1 MASSTSLQVAG
12 LASNFDWKSF
22 VDQIMAVERT
32 PADRMA
38 TEQAKNT
45 QKVNQLS
52 ILGTKL
58 TALKVS
64 SLALKEDGLFG
75 KRTAASA
82 TSGSGWSPSAATA
95 TATGSYTVAV
105 SNLATAARLAGGG
118 DIGAGLSNSSSV
130 AGLTIA
136 TLPTATAVSAGTF
149 TVNGKQVNVALTD
162 SLEDVFTAISTA
174 TGGEVTASYDPAQD
188 KITLASTSGN
198 VVLGAANDTSN
209 FLRAMKLG
217 NNGTDSTSS
226 SASLGTVKTNA
237 ALASANLGAGVSGSG
252 AFTLNGVSISY
263 DTATD
268 SLAGLITRIN
278 DSSAGVSASYD
289 AANDRLVLAN
299 KSTGDLG
306 VSIGNDLGNLLAGLG
321 LASGTTFTRGEDALF
336 TINGGDTLRSAS
348 NTLDASA
355 HGIAGLSI
363 GVTSEETQTI
373 NVAAD
378 TGAMRS
384 RISTFISAF
393 NDVQDFLENATKVT
407 TDSKG
412 KVTAG
417 TLASNREIQE
427 WGRSMRT
434 MAFSAITGLAGS
446 VRRMEDLGIDFTSGT
461 SKLEIKDGAKLDKAL
476 SENTAQVQAFFSAS
490 STGFAAKFDA
500 FLEKVSLQN
509 DDQQKNL
516 NKAND
521 GIDLQIEAIDRQLKQ
536 RREVMESAFILM
548 ETAQSKLKQ
557 QQTAIEG
564 MFAKSS

>member
-38 TEQAKNT
+38 VEQTKNT

-58 TALKVS
+58 TALKTS

-75 KRTAASA
+75 KRTAAST
-82 TSGSGWSPSAATA
+82 TSGSNWSTSAATA

-105 SNLATAARLAGGG
+105 SNLATAARLSGGAN
-118 DIGAGLSNSSSV
+118 IGAGLSASNSV

-136 TLPTATAVSAGTF
+136 TLPTGTAVTAGTF
-149 TVNGKQVNVALTD
+149 TINGKQVNVALTD

-174 TGGEVTASYDPAQD
+174 TGGDVTASYDHTQD
-188 KITLASTSGN
+188 KITLTSANGD

-217 NNGTDSTSS
+217 NNGTATTSS
-226 SASLGTVKTNA
+226 SARLGTVKTNA

-263 DTATD
+263 NTATD
-268 SLAGLITRIN
+268 SLSGLLKRIN
-278 DSSAGVSASYD
+278 DSAAGVNASYD
-289 AANDRLVLAN
+289 AANDRLVLGN

-306 VSIGNDLGNLLAGLG
+306 VSIGDDTGNLLSGLG
-321 LASGTTFTRGEDALF
+321 LVSDTTFTRGEDALF
-336 TINGGDTLRSAS
+336 TLNGGDTLRSAS

-363 GVTSEETQTI
+363 SVTSEETQTI

-384 RISTFISAF
+384 KISSFISAF
-393 NDVQDFLENATKVT
+393 NDVQDFLENATRVT

-417 TLASNREIQE
+417 ILASNREIQE

-434 MAFSAITGLAGS
+434 MAFDAISGLTGP
-446 VRRMEDLGIDFTSGT
+446 VKRMEDLGIDFTSGT

-476 SENTAQVQAFFSAS
+476 SENTAQVQAFFGGS

-500 FLEKVSLQN
+500 FLEKVSGQN
-509 DDQQKNL
+509 DEQQKVL

-521 GIDLQIEAIDRQLKQ
+521 SIDLQIEAIDRQLKQ

-564 MFAKSS
+564 MFAKNT